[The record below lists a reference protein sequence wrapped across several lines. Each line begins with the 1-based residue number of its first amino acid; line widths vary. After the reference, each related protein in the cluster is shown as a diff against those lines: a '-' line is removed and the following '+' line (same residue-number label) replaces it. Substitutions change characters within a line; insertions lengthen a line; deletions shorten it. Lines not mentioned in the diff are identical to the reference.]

1 MMILCLNSKNNQNL
15 TSILL
20 SYLILILILNL
31 QNSRR
36 KLIKKFHR
44 INQKRNSRSSI
55 SINSNQSTKTIY
67 NLKGFR
73 LKIVSTNKCKGKKM
87 LDNKF
92 SFRIGLQ
99 VMSILS
105 TLKDISSYSRD
116 NTLVESIGKINK
128 GLKVW
133 QNNSY

>member
-1 MMILCLNSKNNQNL
+1 MMIPCLSLKNNQNL

-20 SYLILILILNL
+20 SYPILILILNL

-36 KLIKKFHR
+36 KLIKKFHK
-44 INQKRNSRSSI
+44 INQKRNRSSI
-55 SINSNQSTKTIY
+55 SINFNQSTKTIY

-73 LKIVSTNKCKGKKM
+73 LKILSTSKSKGRRM

-105 TLKDISSYSRD
+105 ISKDISSYLRD
-116 NTLVESIGKINK
+116 NTLEESIGKINK
-128 GLKVW
+128 SLKVW